1 MKVHIVINDV
11 SRSGGGAQKVALELQ
26 AGVLGRGVSSTLV
39 ALESLD
45 RSAPLEPGLRSL
57 NCSVRRPVSA
67 LVALVRYF
75 RSEVRDGDVIHV
87 HLFPSLLLVPMAQR
101 LARRSCRLVM
111 TEHNTVNGR
120 RGRWIGRLVDSLI
133 YPRYDAIVCISEGT
147 REALEAWMPAQGS
160 RASVVT
166 NGVGLPFAEPVRR
179 SDPRPFVIL
188 SLGRLVEQKDYS
200 TALAAISE
208 LSDLDLEYRIAGSG
222 PLFGALEREA
232 ERLGVRERVRFLG
245 YRSDVEALLE
255 SADAF
260 LLTSAWEGFGLV
272 AVEAMNAGLPVICSD
287 VPGLREVVGEGGDC
301 ALLVRPGDF
310 SGFARAL
317 RRVVGDEEL
326 RRRLGRQGFARS
338 QRFGVDRMVDGYL
351 EAYALSPGRV
361 AEDAVRG

>member
-57 NCSVRRPVSA
+57 NCSVRRPGSA

-133 YPRYDAIVCISEGT
+133 YPRYDAIVCIEYFLDRANLCQDLLRTDAHVIPTNYPSFND
-147 REALEAWMPAQGS
+147 WMQ
-160 RASVVT
+160 RAS
-166 NGVGLPFAEPVRR
+166 A
-179 SDPRPFVIL
+179 
-188 SLGRLVEQKDYS
+188 LG
-200 TALAAISE
+200 I
-208 LSDLDLEYRIAGSG
+208 
-222 PLFGALEREA
+222 
-232 ERLGVRERVRFLG
+232 
-245 YRSDVEALLE
+245 
-255 SADAF
+255 
-260 LLTSAWEGFGLV
+260 
-272 AVEAMNAGLPVICSD
+272 
-287 VPGLREVVGEGGDC
+287 GGKN
-301 ALLVRPGDF
+301 
-310 SGFARAL
+310 
-317 RRVVGDEEL
+317 
-326 RRRLGRQGFARS
+326 
-338 QRFGVDRMVDGYL
+338 
-351 EAYALSPGRV
+351 
-361 AEDAVRG
+361 